1 MPELSD
7 RRTWLV
13 ALAATG
19 LTAALSEPSRAV
31 QGSGQSAL
39 KGLRKVSDLLD
50 DAGRRLV
57 LLEEHIG
64 AIREPE
70 RVPAQFEL
78 VSIQV
83 KCAEIAT
90 LAEEY
95 RLWLEGS

>member
-19 LTAALSEPSRAV
+19 LTAALSEPCRAV
-31 QGSGQSAL
+31 QGSGQRAL

-57 LLEEHIG
+57 LLEEQIG

-95 RLWLEGS
+95 RLWLEGG